1 MVRTRL
7 IIEVS
12 LSIKLRFGQKIE
24 KFSFLPQM
32 GGFDGQEE
40 NSSYRSET
48 FCSILYVIG
57 E

>member
-1 MVRTRL
+1 MVITCL
-7 IIEVS
+7 IMLVS

-24 KFSFLPQM
+24 KFSFLPQK